1 MLGRV
6 VVSEPTTMVGSTSF
20 SSGAWISVIPC
31 FAVQPIAA
39 PCLGC
44 QQNSFWNGQQTEV
57 LDSPIM
63 VKTVHLT
70 LLGRSIPA
78 TRVLSVALLYS
89 GHCSLFTTFSTGT
102 SQYQYFLWNYN
113 QQLVPVYLSHFKWVF
128 ALLSHGTVLC
138 QN

>member
-1 MLGRV
+1 
-6 VVSEPTTMVGSTSF
+6 MVGSTSF
-20 SSGAWISVIPC
+20 SSGARISVISC

-44 QQNSFWNGQQTEV
+44 QQNSFWNGRQIEV
-57 LDSPIM
+57 DSPIM

-70 LLGRSIPA
+70 PLAASLLA

-102 SQYQYFLWNYN
+102 SRDWCI
-113 QQLVPVYLSHFKWVF
+113 V
-128 ALLSHGTVLC
+128 
-138 QN
+138 

>member
-20 SSGAWISVIPC
+20 SSGARISVIPC

-57 LDSPIM
+57 DSPTM

-70 LLGRSIPA
+70 SLAASLLA
-78 TRVLSVALLYS
+78 TRSSTVRGSTVQWPLFI
-89 GHCSLFTTFSTGT
+89 FTTFSTGT
-102 SQYQYFLWNYN
+102 SQYQYFLWNYS

-128 ALLSHGTVLC
+128 ALLSHGTVLRHY
-138 QN
+138 

>member
-20 SSGAWISVIPC
+20 SSGARISVIPC
-31 FAVQPIAA
+31 FTVQPIAA

-57 LDSPIM
+57 DSPIM

-70 LLGRSIPA
+70 SLAASLLA
-78 TRVLSVALLYS
+78 TRVLSLALPYS

-102 SQYQYFLWNYN
+102 SQYQYFLWNYS
-113 QQLVPVYLSHFKWVF
+113 QQLVPVDLSHFKWVF
-128 ALLSHGTVLC
+128 ALLLHGTVLC
-138 QN
+138 HY

>member
-20 SSGAWISVIPC
+20 SSKARISVIPC

-44 QQNSFWNGQQTEV
+44 PQNSFWNGQEQTEV
-57 LDSPIM
+57 DSPIM
-63 VKTVHLT
+63 VKTIHLT
-70 LLGRSIPA
+70 LLVASLLG

-102 SQYQYFLWNYN
+102 LQYQYFLWNYS
-113 QQLVPVYLSHFKWVF
+113 QQLVPV
-128 ALLSHGTVLC
+128 
-138 QN
+138 